1 MYDFLVKKKVH
12 SLTVLNANKSFE
24 NKDFKKLVNK
34 IIKKNIPSNMY
45 CYSHMYD

>member
-34 IIKKNIPSNMY
+34 IIKKM
-45 CYSHMYD
+45 SHQICIATYI